1 MTLWQSYILSSIVFI
16 LFNNAIGKTLFQ
28 IPTCIP
34 VLMDWSTDPK
44 MLEDRSFYKL
54 GESIFDHKKKVLVIG
69 ILSCMVL
76 GSLISLGPN
85 WAESWGE
92 GDLESVEAG
101 DLRKSAFASEDEG
114 NQSENFILLINHPTL
129 DDSSQEWQ
137 SAVISALSEFESMD
151 NVTIQ
156 YSWETS
162 GEKRNKFVYQDDD
175 GFWAKNKV
183 KLSIERKEAKQIYD
197 ENWEDIEVDS
207 EFNSWRTG
215 DLAIDVIFDSRI
227 QDDLVKAELI
237 SGPLSLIILGIVFGT
252 IIAALLPIGVAVL
265 TVISAMGVT
274 IWLSNV
280 TDVTQYA
287 LNIITL
293 IGIGVSVD
301 YSLFMVNRFREE
313 LNHGRDI
320 RTSTA
325 ITVATAGKAVF
336 FSGITVAIGL
346 MGMLF
351 FENTGLPSLGIGGT
365 LAVSIAMVFSVIVLP
380 AILALMGHKVF
391 KGKIPFS
398 FSTENEKEDGAWARI
413 ANFVMERPWA
423 VLIPTLVI
431 LLGAGL
437 PFLQADFSI
446 ASRDALPPD
455 DETRMGFELID
466 EKWPEGAVNRA
477 MIVIDFDGE
486 DPLEENNL
494 VTMHRWMK
502 GYLDDDRV
510 INASGFAL
518 PSVDMNESEVLQF
531 WQTPDEFLDN
541 ETIASREY
549 LRDQFISDNVTIVLF
564 SLTGTITGESSRE
577 FVSDVRSERGE
588 LLSELNTGDDGVLMV
603 AGFAA
608 YSLDVLDAIIE
619 NLPLALAFILI
630 ATVILIFIQV
640 RSIII
645 PIKAIIM
652 NILSVSASFGML
664 VFVFQWGNGAE
675 LLNFTPQP
683 IETTNPII
691 LFCIVF
697 GLSMDYEV
705 LMLSRIHEE
714 WERTGDNTL
723 AVANGL
729 QKTGRLIT
737 GAAAI
742 MVVVFSAFGLSSV
755 VILKQ
760 IGFGLALAI
769 LLDATI
775 VRALV
780 VPATMRL
787 MGKANWWSPKW
798 MNRLFPVKN
807 DSVEDHLED
816 K

>member
-1 MTLWQSYILSSIVFI
+1 
-16 LFNNAIGKTLFQ
+16 
-28 IPTCIP
+28 
-34 VLMDWSTDPK
+34 MDWSTDSK
-44 MLEDRSFYKL
+44 MLEGRAFYKL
-54 GESIFDHKKKVLVIG
+54 GETVYDHHKKILIIG
-69 ILSCMVL
+69 IFSCLLL
-76 GSLISLGPN
+76 GSLISMGPN
-85 WAESWGE
+85 WAEAWGE

-101 DLRKSAFASEDEG
+101 DLRDSAFASDEEG
-114 NQSENFILLINHPTL
+114 VERFTLLINHPTL
-129 DDSSQEWQ
+129 DDSSPEWQ
-137 SAVISALSEFESMD
+137 AAVTEALKDYAVMD
-151 NVTIQ
+151 DVTIE
-156 YSWETS
+156 YSWDTS
-162 GEKRNKFVYQDDD
+162 GDKREKFVHQDED
-175 GFWAKNKV
+175 GFWAKNIV
-183 KLSIERKEAKQIYD
+183 TIYLDRKEAKQLFSD
-197 ENWEDIEVDS
+197 NWDNIQVDS

-215 DLAIDVIFDSRI
+215 GISIDVVFDTRI
-227 QDDLVKAELI
+227 QEDLIKAELI

-252 IIAALLPIGVAVL
+252 LVAAVLPLGVAML

-280 TDVTQYA
+280 TDVTQYS

-313 LNHGRDI
+313 LNLGRDI

-325 ITVATAGKAVF
+325 MTVATAGKAVF

-380 AILALMGHKVF
+380 AIMVMLGHRVF
-391 KGKIPFS
+391 NGKIPFA
-398 FSTENEKEDGAWARI
+398 FSTENEQEDGAWARI

-455 DETRMGFELID
+455 DETRIGFDLMD
-466 EKWPEGAVNRA
+466 EKWPEDAVNSA

-486 DPLEENNL
+486 DPLAEENL
-494 VTMHRWMK
+494 VSVHRWMVN
-502 GYLDDDRV
+502 YLDDDRV
-510 INASGFAL
+510 LNAFGYAL
-518 PSVDMNESEVLQF
+518 PNSSMNETEVLQF

-541 ETIASREY
+541 ETIATREY
-549 LRDQFISDNVTIVLF
+549 VRNQFLSNNITYLIF
-564 SLTGTITGESSRE
+564 SLDGPITGEDSRS
-577 FVSDVRSERGE
+577 FVSDLRSERGE
-588 LLSELNTGDDGVLMV
+588 LLDELQMGENGVLKV

-608 YSLDVLDAIIE
+608 YSLDVLDAIVE
-619 NLPLALAFILI
+619 NLPIAIAFILI
-630 ATVILIFIQV
+630 ATVVLIFIQV
-640 RSIII
+640 RSVII
-645 PIKAIIM
+645 PIKAIVM

-664 VFVFQWGNGAE
+664 VFVFQWGYGADF
-675 LLNFTPQP
+675 LNFTPQP
-683 IETTNPII
+683 IETTNPVI

-798 MNRLFPVKN
+798 LDNLFGSKQLKSDE
-807 DSVEDHLED
+807 DSEE
-816 K
+816 

>member
-1 MTLWQSYILSSIVFI
+1 
-16 LFNNAIGKTLFQ
+16 
-28 IPTCIP
+28 
-34 VLMDWSTDPK
+34 MDWSTDPK

-114 NQSENFILLINHPTL
+114 NKSENFILLINHPSL
-129 DDSSQEWQ
+129 NDSSPEWQ
-137 SAVISALSEFESMD
+137 AAVTSALADFAEMD
-151 NVTIQ
+151 NVSIQ

-162 GEKRNKFVYQDDD
+162 GEKRENFVYQDED

-183 KLSIERKEAKQIYD
+183 KISIERKEAKQIYD
-197 ENWEDIEVDS
+197 ENWENIDVDS
-207 EFNSWRTG
+207 EFKSWRTG

-227 QDDLVKAELI
+227 QDDLIKAELI

-313 LNHGRDI
+313 LNNGRDI

-325 ITVATAGKAVF
+325 VTVATAGKAVF

-398 FSTENEKEDGAWARI
+398 FSTDNEKEDGAWARI

-455 DETRMGFELID
+455 DETRIGFELID

-494 VTMHRWMK
+494 VAMYRWMK
-502 GYLDDDRV
+502 NYLDDDRV

-518 PSVDMNESEVLQF
+518 PSENMNESEVLQF

-541 ETIASREY
+541 DTIASREY
-549 LRDQFISDNVTIVLF
+549 LRDQFISDNVTFVIF

-588 LLSELNTGDDGVLMV
+588 LLSELNTGEDGVLMV

-608 YSLDVLDAIIE
+608 YSLDVLDAIVE
-619 NLPLALAFILI
+619 NLPIALAFILI
-630 ATVILIFIQV
+630 ATIILIFIQV

-798 MNRLFPVKN
+798 MDKFFPLKN
-807 DSVEDHLED
+807 NNTKDDLIED
-816 K
+816 

>member
-1 MTLWQSYILSSIVFI
+1 
-16 LFNNAIGKTLFQ
+16 
-28 IPTCIP
+28 
-34 VLMDWSTDPK
+34 MDWSTDPK
-44 MLEDRSFYKL
+44 MLEGRSFYKL
-54 GESIFDHKKKVLVIG
+54 GESIFDHKRKVLVIG
-69 ILSCMVL
+69 ILSCMLL
-76 GSLISLGPN
+76 GSLISMGPN

-92 GDLESVEAG
+92 GDLESVEAS
-101 DLRKSAFASEDEG
+101 DLKDSAFASDEEGVERFVLLVNHQTLNDSSLLWQEAVTEALADFEDLADISIEYSWNTTGDKREKFVHEDE
-114 NQSENFILLINHPTL
+114 E
-129 DDSSQEWQ
+129 
-137 SAVISALSEFESMD
+137 
-151 NVTIQ
+151 
-156 YSWETS
+156 
-162 GEKRNKFVYQDDD
+162 
-175 GFWAKNKV
+175 GFWAKNIV
-183 KLSIERKEAKQIYD
+183 TIYLDRKDAKELYS
-197 ENWEDIEVDS
+197 ENWEDIEIDS

-215 DLAIDVIFDSRI
+215 SIAIDVIFDARI
-227 QDDLVKAELI
+227 QDDLIKAEII
-237 SGPLSLIILGIVFGT
+237 SGPLSIIILGIVFGT
-252 IIAALLPIGVAVL
+252 VVAALLPIGVAVL

-301 YSLFMVNRFREE
+301 YSLFIVNRFREE
-313 LNHGRDI
+313 LNQGRDI

-325 ITVATAGKAVF
+325 ISVATAGKAIF
-336 FSGITVAIGL
+336 FSGLTVAIGL

-380 AILALMGHKVF
+380 AILAILGHRIF
-391 KGKIPFS
+391 KGKIPYS
-398 FSTENEKEDGAWARI
+398 FSTENEKEDGVWAKI
-413 ANFVMERPWA
+413 ANMVMARPWA

-455 DETRMGFELID
+455 DETRIGFELMD
-466 EKWPEGAVNRA
+466 EKWPEGAVNAA

-486 DPLEENNL
+486 DPLEEDNL
-494 VTMHRWMK
+494 IAVHRWMVK
-502 GYLDDDRV
+502 YIDDENVLDGFGY
-510 INASGFAL
+510 AL
-518 PSVDMNESEVLQF
+518 PNSSMNESAVLQF
-531 WQTPDEFLDN
+531 WQTPDELLDN
-541 ETIASREY
+541 ETIATREY
-549 LRDQFISDNVTIVLF
+549 IRTQFISNNITYLVF
-564 SLTGTITGESSRE
+564 SLDGAITGESSRE
-577 FVSDVRSERGE
+577 FVSDVRSERSE
-588 LLSELNTGDDGVLMV
+588 LLDELNMGEDGALKV

-619 NLPLALAFILI
+619 NLPIALAFILI
-630 ATVILIFIQV
+630 ATIILIFIQV
-640 RSIII
+640 RSVII

-652 NILSVSASFGML
+652 NILSISASFGML
-664 VFVFQWGNGAE
+664 VFVFQWGYGAD

-683 IETTNPII
+683 IETTNPVIM
-691 LFCIVF
+691 FCIVF

-742 MVVVFSAFGLSSV
+742 MVVVFSAFGLSSI

-769 LLDATI
+769 LIDATI

-798 MNRLFPVKN
+798 LDNLFPSSRKTN
-807 DSVEDHLED
+807 SSSENSDE
-816 K
+816 

>member
-1 MTLWQSYILSSIVFI
+1 
-16 LFNNAIGKTLFQ
+16 
-28 IPTCIP
+28 
-34 VLMDWSTDPK
+34 MDWSTDPK
-44 MLEDRSFYKL
+44 MLEGRAFYKL
-54 GESIFDHKKKVLVIG
+54 GETVYDHHKKVLIIG
-69 ILSCMVL
+69 IFSCLLL
-76 GSLISLGPN
+76 GSLISMGPN

-101 DLRKSAFASEDEG
+101 DLRDSAFASEEEG
-114 NQSENFILLINHPTL
+114 VERFTLLINHPTL
-129 DDSSQEWQ
+129 DDSSPEWQ
-137 SAVISALSEFESMD
+137 AAVVEALEDYSEMD
-151 NVTIQ
+151 DVTIE
-156 YSWETS
+156 YSWETT
-162 GEKRNKFVYQDDD
+162 GDKREKFVHQDED
-175 GFWAKNKV
+175 GFWAKNIV
-183 KLSIERKEAKQIYD
+183 TIYLERKEAKQLFSD
-197 ENWEDIEVDS
+197 NWDNIEVDS

-215 DLAIDVIFDSRI
+215 GIAIDVVFDTRI
-227 QDDLVKAELI
+227 QEDLIKAELI

-252 IIAALLPIGVAVL
+252 LVAAILPIGVAML
-265 TVISAMGVT
+265 TVVSAMGVT

-313 LNHGRDI
+313 LNLGRDI

-325 ITVATAGKAVF
+325 MTVATAGKAVF

-380 AILALMGHKVF
+380 AILVMLGHNVF
-391 KGKIPFS
+391 KGKIPFA

-455 DETRMGFELID
+455 DETRIGFELMD
-466 EKWPEGAVNRA
+466 EKWPEDAVNAA

-486 DPLEENNL
+486 DPLAEENI
-494 VTMHRWMK
+494 VSVHRWMVN
-502 GYLDDDRV
+502 YLDDDRV
-510 INASGFAL
+510 LDAFGYAL
-518 PSVDMNESEVLQF
+518 PDSSMNETEVLQF

-541 ETIASREY
+541 ETIATREY
-549 LRDQFISDNVTIVLF
+549 VRTQFLSNNITYMIF
-564 SLTGTITGESSRE
+564 SLDGPITGEDSRS
-577 FVSDVRSERGE
+577 FVSDIRFERGE
-588 LLSELNTGDDGVLMV
+588 LLDELQMGDDGVLKV

-608 YSLDVLDAIIE
+608 YSLDVLDAIVE
-619 NLPLALAFILI
+619 SLPIAIAFILI
-630 ATVILIFIQV
+630 ATIVLIFIQV
-640 RSIII
+640 RSVII
-645 PIKAIIM
+645 PIKAIVM

-664 VFVFQWGNGAE
+664 VFVFQWGYGADF
-675 LLNFTPQP
+675 LNFTPQP
-683 IETTNPII
+683 IETTNPVI

-798 MNRLFPVKN
+798 LDNLFGSTKHHSEEN
-807 DSVEDHLED
+807 SDE
-816 K
+816 

>member
-1 MTLWQSYILSSIVFI
+1 
-16 LFNNAIGKTLFQ
+16 
-28 IPTCIP
+28 
-34 VLMDWSTDPK
+34 MDWSTDPK
-44 MLEDRSFYKL
+44 MLEGRSFYKL
-54 GESIFDHKKKVLVIG
+54 GESIFDHKKKTLVIG
-69 ILSCMVL
+69 ILSCMLL
-76 GSLISLGPN
+76 GSLISMGPN

-114 NQSENFILLINHPTL
+114 NQSEDFILLINHPTL
-129 DDSSQEWQ
+129 DDSSPEWQ
-137 SAVISALSEFESMD
+137 LAVTTALAEFHDMD
-151 NVTIQ
+151 DVTIQ

-162 GEKRNKFVYQDDD
+162 GEKRNKFVYQDED

-197 ENWEDIEVDS
+197 ENWEDIKVDS

-227 QDDLVKAELI
+227 QDDLIKAELI

-313 LNHGRDI
+313 LNNGRDI

-380 AILALMGHKVF
+380 AILALMGDKVF

-398 FSTENEKEDGAWARI
+398 FSTENEKEDGAWAKI

-477 MIVIDFDGE
+477 MVVIDFDGE
-486 DPLEENNL
+486 DPLDENNL
-494 VTMHRWMK
+494 VAMYSWMK
-502 GYLDDDRV
+502 NHLDDDRV
-510 INASGFAL
+510 INASGYAL
-518 PSVDMNESEVLQF
+518 PSENMNESEVLQF

-541 ETIASREY
+541 DTIASREY
-549 LRDQFISDNVTIVLF
+549 GVLFCLFCVCVKRQRNSSTFEFSRRPLQLQRDQ
-564 SLTGTITGESSRE
+564 GQ
-577 FVSDVRSERGE
+577 
-588 LLSELNTGDDGVLMV
+588 
-603 AGFAA
+603 
-608 YSLDVLDAIIE
+608 Y
-619 NLPLALAFILI
+619 
-630 ATVILIFIQV
+630 
-640 RSIII
+640 
-645 PIKAIIM
+645 
-652 NILSVSASFGML
+652 
-664 VFVFQWGNGAE
+664 
-675 LLNFTPQP
+675 
-683 IETTNPII
+683 
-691 LFCIVF
+691 
-697 GLSMDYEV
+697 
-705 LMLSRIHEE
+705 
-714 WERTGDNTL
+714 
-723 AVANGL
+723 
-729 QKTGRLIT
+729 
-737 GAAAI
+737 
-742 MVVVFSAFGLSSV
+742 
-755 VILKQ
+755 
-760 IGFGLALAI
+760 
-769 LLDATI
+769 
-775 VRALV
+775 
-780 VPATMRL
+780 
-787 MGKANWWSPKW
+787 
-798 MNRLFPVKN
+798 
-807 DSVEDHLED
+807 
-816 K
+816 

>member
-1 MTLWQSYILSSIVFI
+1 
-16 LFNNAIGKTLFQ
+16 
-28 IPTCIP
+28 
-34 VLMDWSTDPK
+34 MDWSTDPK
-44 MLEDRSFYKL
+44 MLEGRAFYKL
-54 GESIFDHKKKVLVIG
+54 GETVYDHHKKVLIIG
-69 ILSCMVL
+69 IFSCLLL
-76 GSLISLGPN
+76 GSLISMGPN

-101 DLRKSAFASEDEG
+101 DLRDSAFASEEEG
-114 NQSENFILLINHPTL
+114 VERFTLLINHPTL
-129 DDSSQEWQ
+129 DDSSPEWQ
-137 SAVISALSEFESMD
+137 AAVVDALEDYSDMD
-151 NVTIQ
+151 DVTIE
-156 YSWETS
+156 YSWETT
-162 GEKRNKFVYQDDD
+162 GDKREKFVHQDED
-175 GFWAKNKV
+175 GFWAKNIV
-183 KLSIERKEAKQIYD
+183 TIYLDRKEAKQLFSD
-197 ENWEDIEVDS
+197 NWDNIEVDS

-215 DLAIDVIFDSRI
+215 GIAIDVVFDTRI
-227 QDDLVKAELI
+227 QEDLIKAELI

-252 IIAALLPIGVAVL
+252 LVAAILPIGVAML
-265 TVISAMGVT
+265 TVVSAMGVT

-313 LNHGRDI
+313 LNLGRDI

-325 ITVATAGKAVF
+325 MTVATAGKAVF

-380 AILALMGHKVF
+380 AILVMLGHNVF
-391 KGKIPFS
+391 KGKIPFA

-455 DETRMGFELID
+455 DETRIGFELMD
-466 EKWPEGAVNRA
+466 EKWPEDAVNAA

-486 DPLEENNL
+486 DPLAEENL
-494 VTMHRWMK
+494 VSVHRWMVN
-502 GYLDDDRV
+502 YLDDDRV
-510 INASGFAL
+510 LDAFGYAL
-518 PSVDMNESEVLQF
+518 PDSSMNETEVLQF

-541 ETIASREY
+541 ETIATREY
-549 LRDQFISDNVTIVLF
+549 VRTQFLSNNITYMIF
-564 SLTGTITGESSRE
+564 SLDGPITGEDSRS
-577 FVSDVRSERGE
+577 FVSDIRSERGD
-588 LLSELNTGDDGVLMV
+588 LLDDLQMGDDGVLKV

-608 YSLDVLDAIIE
+608 YSLDVLDAIVE
-619 NLPLALAFILI
+619 SLPIAIAFILI
-630 ATVILIFIQV
+630 ATIVLIFIQV
-640 RSIII
+640 RSVII
-645 PIKAIIM
+645 PIKAIVM

-664 VFVFQWGNGAE
+664 VFVFQWGYGADF
-675 LLNFTPQP
+675 LNFTPQP
-683 IETTNPII
+683 IETTNPVI

-798 MNRLFPVKN
+798 LDNLFGSTKHQSEEN
-807 DSVEDHLED
+807 SDE
-816 K
+816 

>member
-1 MTLWQSYILSSIVFI
+1 ME
-16 LFNNAIGKTLFQ
+16 
-28 IPTCIP
+28 
-34 VLMDWSTDPK
+34 WSTDPK
-44 MLEDRSFYKL
+44 MLEGRAFYKL
-54 GESIFDHKKKVLVIG
+54 GETVHDHHKKILIIG
-69 ILSCMVL
+69 IFSCLLL
-76 GSLISLGPN
+76 GSLISMGPN
-85 WAESWGE
+85 WAEAWGE

-101 DLRKSAFASEDEG
+101 DLRDSAFASDEEG
-114 NQSENFILLINHPTL
+114 IERFTLLVNHPTL
-129 DDSSQEWQ
+129 DDTSPEWRA
-137 SAVISALSEFESMD
+137 AVTEALKDYAVMD
-151 NVTIQ
+151 DVTIE
-156 YSWETS
+156 YSWDTS
-162 GEKRNKFVYQDDD
+162 GDKREKFVHQDED
-175 GFWAKNKV
+175 GFWAKNIV
-183 KLSIERKEAKQIYD
+183 TIYLDRKEAKQLFSD
-197 ENWEDIEVDS
+197 NWDNIQVDS

-215 DLAIDVIFDSRI
+215 GISIDVVFDTRI
-227 QDDLVKAELI
+227 QEDLIKAELI

-252 IIAALLPIGVAVL
+252 LVAAVLPIGVAML

-280 TDVTQYA
+280 TDVTQYS

-313 LNHGRDI
+313 LNLGRDV

-325 ITVATAGKAVF
+325 MTVATAGKAVF

-380 AILALMGHKVF
+380 AIMVMLGHRVF
-391 KGKIPFS
+391 KGKIPFA

-455 DETRMGFELID
+455 DETRIGFDLMD
-466 EKWPEGAVNRA
+466 EKWPEDAVNSA

-486 DPLEENNL
+486 DPLAEENL
-494 VTMHRWMK
+494 VSVHRWMVN
-502 GYLDDDRV
+502 YLDDDRV
-510 INASGFAL
+510 LNAFGYAL
-518 PSVDMNESEVLQF
+518 PNSSMNETEVLQF

-541 ETIASREY
+541 ETIATREY
-549 LRDQFISDNVTIVLF
+549 VRNQFLSNNITYLIF
-564 SLTGTITGESSRE
+564 SLDGPITGEDSRS
-577 FVSDVRSERGE
+577 FVSDLRSERGE
-588 LLSELNTGDDGVLMV
+588 LLGELQMGDNGVLKV

-608 YSLDVLDAIIE
+608 YSLDVLDAIVE
-619 NLPLALAFILI
+619 NLPIAIAFILI
-630 ATVILIFIQV
+630 ATIVLIFIQV
-640 RSIII
+640 RSVII
-645 PIKAIIM
+645 PIKAIVM

-664 VFVFQWGNGAE
+664 VFVFQWGYGADF
-675 LLNFTPQP
+675 LNFTPQP
-683 IETTNPII
+683 IETTNPVI

-798 MNRLFPVKN
+798 LDNLFGSK
-807 DSVEDHLED
+807 SLKLEEDTEE
-816 K
+816 

>member
-1 MTLWQSYILSSIVFI
+1 ME
-16 LFNNAIGKTLFQ
+16 
-28 IPTCIP
+28 
-34 VLMDWSTDPK
+34 WSTDPK
-44 MLEDRSFYKL
+44 MLEKRTFFKL
-54 GESIFDHKKKVLVIG
+54 GETVHDHHKKVLLIG
-69 ILSCMVL
+69 ILCCLLL
-76 GSLISLGPN
+76 GSLISMGPD

-101 DLRKSAFASEDEG
+101 ELRDSAFASDEEG
-114 NQSENFILLINHPTL
+114 VERFTLLINHPEL
-129 DDSSQEWQ
+129 NDSSTEWQ
-137 SAVISALSEFESMD
+137 NAVTDALADYAKMED
-151 NVTIQ
+151 VTIE
-156 YSWETS
+156 YSWDSS
-162 GEKRNKFVYQDDD
+162 GDRREKLVHEDED
-175 GFWAKNKV
+175 GFWAKNIV
-183 KLSIERKEAKQIYD
+183 TIYLDRKEAKQLFSD
-197 ENWEDIEVDS
+197 NWDNIDVDS

-215 DLAIDVIFDSRI
+215 GIAIDVVFDTRI

-237 SGPLSLIILGIVFGT
+237 SGPLTLIILGIVFGT
-252 IIAALLPIGVAVL
+252 IVAALLPLGVAVL

-274 IWLSNV
+274 IWLSNM

-301 YSLFMVNRFREE
+301 YSLFMVYRFREE
-313 LNHGRDI
+313 LSHGRDT
-320 RTSTA
+320 RTATA
-325 ITVATAGKAVF
+325 MTVATAGKAVF

-365 LAVSIAMVFSVIVLP
+365 LAVSIAMVFSIIVLP
-380 AILALMGHKVF
+380 AILVMLGTKLDKDSFSLKLPV
-391 KGKIPFS
+391 KQKPIKIPNKIKFA
-398 FSTENEKEDGAWARI
+398 FSTDGEKEDGAWARI
-413 ANFVMERPWA
+413 ANFVMKRPWA

-455 DETRMGFELID
+455 DETRNGFELMD
-466 EKWPEGAVNRA
+466 EKWPEDAVNAA
-477 MIVIDFDGE
+477 MVVIDFDGE
-486 DPLEENNL
+486 NPLQEDNI
-494 VTMHRWMK
+494 VAVHRWMVN
-502 GYLDDDRV
+502 YLNDDRV
-510 INASGFAL
+510 LDAFGYAL
-518 PSVDMNESEVLQF
+518 PDSSMNETEVIQF
-531 WQTPDEFLDN
+531 WQTPDELLDN
-541 ETIASREY
+541 ETRATREY
-549 LRDQFISDNVTIVLF
+549 FRAQFLSNNITYLIF
-564 SLTGTITGESSRE
+564 SLDGPITGESSRA
-577 FVSDVRSERGE
+577 FVSDLRLEKSE
-588 LLSELNTGDDGVLMV
+588 LLDTMNIGENGVLKV

-608 YSLDVLDAIIE
+608 YSLDVLDAIVD
-619 NLPLALAFILI
+619 NLPIAIAFILI
-630 ATVILIFIQV
+630 ATIVLIFIQV
-640 RSIII
+640 RSVII

-664 VFVFQWGNGAE
+664 VFVFQWGYGAD

-787 MGKANWWSPKW
+787 MGKANWWAPKW
-798 MNRLFPVKN
+798 VEKLFQAK
-807 DSVEDHLED
+807 DTKFDERQTQT
-816 K
+816 

>member
-1 MTLWQSYILSSIVFI
+1 
-16 LFNNAIGKTLFQ
+16 
-28 IPTCIP
+28 
-34 VLMDWSTDPK
+34 MDWSTDPK
-44 MLEDRSFYKL
+44 MLEGRAFYKL
-54 GESIFDHKKKVLVIG
+54 GETVYDHHKKVLIIG
-69 ILSCMVL
+69 IFSCLLL
-76 GSLISLGPN
+76 GSLISMGPN

-101 DLRKSAFASEDEG
+101 DLRDSAFASEEEG
-114 NQSENFILLINHPTL
+114 VERFTLLINHPTL
-129 DDSSQEWQ
+129 DDSSLEWQ
-137 SAVISALSEFESMD
+137 SAVIEALEDYSEMD
-151 NVTIQ
+151 DVTIE

-162 GEKRNKFVYQDDD
+162 GDKREKFVHQDED
-175 GFWAKNKV
+175 GFWAKNIV
-183 KLSIERKEAKQIYD
+183 TIYLDRKEAKQLFSD
-197 ENWEDIEVDS
+197 NWDNIDVDS

-215 DLAIDVIFDSRI
+215 GIAIDVVFDTRI
-227 QDDLVKAELI
+227 QEDLIKAELI

-252 IIAALLPIGVAVL
+252 LVAAILPIGVAML
-265 TVISAMGVT
+265 TVVSAMGVT

-313 LNHGRDI
+313 LNLGRDI

-325 ITVATAGKAVF
+325 MTVATAGKAVF

-380 AILALMGHKVF
+380 AILVMLGHNVF
-391 KGKIPFS
+391 KGKIPFA

-455 DETRMGFELID
+455 DETRIGFELMD
-466 EKWPEGAVNRA
+466 EKWPEDAVNAA

-486 DPLEENNL
+486 DPLAEENL
-494 VTMHRWMK
+494 VSVHRWMVN
-502 GYLDDDRV
+502 YLDDDRV
-510 INASGFAL
+510 LDAFGYAL
-518 PSVDMNESEVLQF
+518 PDSSMNETEVLQF

-541 ETIASREY
+541 ETIATREY
-549 LRDQFISDNVTIVLF
+549 IRTQFLSNNITYMIF
-564 SLTGTITGESSRE
+564 SLDGPITGEDSRS

-588 LLSELNTGDDGVLMV
+588 LLDDLQMGDGGVLKV

-608 YSLDVLDAIIE
+608 YSLDVLDAIVE
-619 NLPLALAFILI
+619 SLPIAIAFILI
-630 ATVILIFIQV
+630 ATIVLIFIQV
-640 RSIII
+640 RSVII
-645 PIKAIIM
+645 PIKAIVM

-664 VFVFQWGNGAE
+664 VFVFQWGYGADF
-675 LLNFTPQP
+675 LNFTPQP
-683 IETTNPII
+683 IETTNPVI

-798 MNRLFPVKN
+798 LDNLFGFKPQKL
-807 DSVEDHLED
+807 DEETKEKL
-816 K
+816 

>member
-1 MTLWQSYILSSIVFI
+1 
-16 LFNNAIGKTLFQ
+16 
-28 IPTCIP
+28 
-34 VLMDWSTDPK
+34 MDWSTDPK
-44 MLEDRSFYKL
+44 MLEGRSFYKL
-54 GESIFDHKKKVLVIG
+54 GESIFDHKKKTLVIG
-69 ILSCMVL
+69 ILSCMLL
-76 GSLISLGPN
+76 GSLISMGPN

-114 NQSENFILLINHPTL
+114 NQSEDFILLINHPTL
-129 DDSSQEWQ
+129 DDSSPEWQ
-137 SAVISALSEFESMD
+137 LAVTTALAEFHDMD
-151 NVTIQ
+151 DVTIQ

-162 GEKRNKFVYQDDD
+162 GEKRNKFVYQDED

-197 ENWEDIEVDS
+197 ENWEDIKVDS

-227 QDDLVKAELI
+227 QDDLIKAELI

-301 YSLFMVNRFREE
+301 YSLFMVYRFREE
-313 LNHGRDI
+313 INLGRDT

-325 ITVATAGKAVF
+325 MTVATAGKAVF

-365 LAVSIAMVFSVIVLP
+365 LAVSIAMVFSIIVLP
-380 AILALMGHKVF
+380 AILAIMSNKLDKKHLYI
-391 KGKIPFS
+391 KIPFKKNPIRFPNKIKFS
-398 FSTENEKEDGAWARI
+398 FNTENEKQDGAWARI

-477 MIVIDFDGE
+477 MVVIDFDGE

-494 VTMHRWMK
+494 IAMYSWMK
-502 GYLDDDRV
+502 NHLDDDRV
-510 INASGFAL
+510 INASGYAL
-518 PSVDMNESEVLQF
+518 PSENMNESEVLQF

-541 ETIASREY
+541 DTIASREY
-549 LRDQFISDNVTIVLF
+549 LREQFISDNITFVIF

-577 FVSDVRSERGE
+577 FVSDVRSERGD
-588 LLSELNTGDDGVLMV
+588 LLSELNTGEDGVLMV

-619 NLPLALAFILI
+619 NLPIALAFILI
-630 ATVILIFIQV
+630 ATIVLIFIQV
-640 RSIII
+640 RSVII

-798 MNRLFPVKN
+798 LDNLFPTKPQ
-807 DSVEDHLED
+807 EPEE
-816 K
+816 KTEE

>member
-1 MTLWQSYILSSIVFI
+1 ME
-16 LFNNAIGKTLFQ
+16 
-28 IPTCIP
+28 
-34 VLMDWSTDPK
+34 WSTDPK
-44 MLEDRSFYKL
+44 MLEGRAFYKL
-54 GESIFDHKKKVLVIG
+54 GETVHDHHKKILIIG
-69 ILSCMVL
+69 IFSCLLL

-85 WAESWGE
+85 WAEAWGE

-101 DLRKSAFASEDEG
+101 DLRDSAFASDEEG
-114 NQSENFILLINHPTL
+114 IERFTLLVNHPTL
-129 DDSSQEWQ
+129 DDSSPEWQ
-137 SAVISALSEFESMD
+137 TAVTEALKDYAVMND
-151 NVTIQ
+151 VTIE
-156 YSWETS
+156 YSWDTS
-162 GEKRNKFVYQDDD
+162 GDKREKFVHQDED
-175 GFWAKNKV
+175 GFWAKNIV
-183 KLSIERKEAKQIYD
+183 TIYLDRKEAKQLFSD
-197 ENWEDIEVDS
+197 NWDNIQVDS

-215 DLAIDVIFDSRI
+215 GISIDVVFDTRI
-227 QDDLVKAELI
+227 QEDLIKAELI

-252 IIAALLPIGVAVL
+252 LVAAVLPIGVAML

-280 TDVTQYA
+280 TDVTQYS

-313 LNHGRDI
+313 LNLGRDV

-325 ITVATAGKAVF
+325 MTVATAGKAVF

-380 AILALMGHKVF
+380 AIMVMLGHRVF
-391 KGKIPFS
+391 KGKIPFA

-455 DETRMGFELID
+455 DETRIGFDLMD
-466 EKWPEGAVNRA
+466 EKWPEDAVNSA

-486 DPLEENNL
+486 DPLAEENL
-494 VTMHRWMK
+494 VSVHRWMVN
-502 GYLDDDRV
+502 YLDDDRV
-510 INASGFAL
+510 LNAFGYAL
-518 PSVDMNESEVLQF
+518 PNSSMNETEVLQF

-541 ETIASREY
+541 ETIATREY
-549 LRDQFISDNVTIVLF
+549 VRNQFLSNNITYLIF
-564 SLTGTITGESSRE
+564 SLDGPITGEDSRS
-577 FVSDVRSERGE
+577 FVSDLRSERGE
-588 LLSELNTGDDGVLMV
+588 LLGELQMGDNGVLKV

-608 YSLDVLDAIIE
+608 YSLDVLDAIVE
-619 NLPLALAFILI
+619 NLPIAIAFILI
-630 ATVILIFIQV
+630 ATIVLIFIQV
-640 RSIII
+640 RSVII
-645 PIKAIIM
+645 PIKAIVM

-664 VFVFQWGNGAE
+664 VFVFQWGYGADF
-675 LLNFTPQP
+675 LNFTPQP
-683 IETTNPII
+683 IETTNPVI

-798 MNRLFPVKN
+798 LDNLFGSK
-807 DSVEDHLED
+807 SLKLEEDTEE
-816 K
+816 